1 MKVYL
6 RIAHDGEFYNQN
18 CSDAFAGCN
27 KLGLDVVRY
36 KAIYSIND
44 NQPEDL
50 VVGSYSDTCFA
61 LDRMGIHPEPLDY
74 PDELMP
80 LPVVKYG
87 NPHYLPF
94 PEI

>member
-61 LDRMGIHPEPLDY
+61 LDRMGIHPEPLD
-74 PDELMP
+74 PRMDLAVTS
-80 LPVVKYG
+80 LSSRARTLNVSTVR
-87 NPHYLPF
+87 
-94 PEI
+94 

>member
-1 MKVYL
+1 MVS
-6 RIAHDGEFYNQN
+6 FYNQN

-50 VVGSYSDTCFA
+50 VVGSYSIPASRWIAWEFIRTI
-61 LDRMGIHPEPLDY
+61 G
-74 PDELMP
+74 
-80 LPVVKYG
+80 LPG
-87 NPHYLPF
+87 
-94 PEI
+94 